1 MSYYSQ
7 IRQYFKERISVADSN
22 LKEWRDALVF
32 EDANNIPSSLLD
44 SRYHIEIGSWA
55 STPAQDLSVQ
65 DQFSVTL
72 TIFKKGF
79 TDPTA
84 ALDNLLD
91 DSLCIRHELIN
102 PKNVESF
109 KSGNSSAIE
118 AVENISGTPAEIDS
132 NNDNIVKIA
141 LEFNVRLY
149 FGVVS

>member
-7 IRQYFKERISVADSN
+7 IRKYFRERILAANSD

-32 EDANNIPSSLLD
+32 DDANNIPSTLLD
-44 SRYHIEIGSWA
+44 SRYHIEIGSWT

-65 DQFSVTL
+65 DQFSVRL

-79 TDPTA
+79 TDPTS

-91 DSLCIRHELIN
+91 ESLFIRHELIN
-102 PKNVESF
+102 PLNVESF

-118 AVENISGTPAEIDS
+118 AVENISGTSAEILS
-132 NNDNIVKIA
+132 LIHI
-141 LEFNVRLY
+141 
-149 FGVVS
+149 